1 MRQRLAIARAFLHD
15 PTVLILD
22 EPFTSLDDRAIA
34 LLQSILREAR
44 QRGASVVMSTHQLR
58 EALELASHV
67 ALLQRGKIAFNGV
80 RTTEMVED
88 PAWLYTPMANRI
100 WTIAAKDL
108 RSELRSKESINA
120 AISFALVMLLI
131 FNFAFDPSAE
141 ESHTLSGGLL
151 WIIFAFAG
159 TLVLNRSFA
168 RELPNDC
175 LDALI
180 AAPIPGYQLFLGKAI
195 ASFILVLGVEL
206 ISLPVFGIFYD
217 IDLIK
222 PFWRLL
228 LVMGLGTWALTVIGP
243 PSAHSP

>member
-1 MRQRLAIARAFLHD
+1 
-15 PTVLILD
+15 
-22 EPFTSLDDRAIA
+22 
-34 LLQSILREAR
+34 
-44 QRGASVVMSTHQLR
+44 
-58 EALELASHV
+58 
-67 ALLQRGKIAFNGV
+67 
-80 RTTEMVED
+80 
-88 PAWLYTPMANRI
+88 MANKI

-120 AISFALVMLLI
+120 AVSFALVMLLI

-159 TLVLNRSFA
+159 TLILNRSFA

-180 AAPIPGYQLFLGKAI
+180 AAPIPGYQLFLGKAF
-195 ASFILVLGVEL
+195 ASFMLVLGVEL
-206 ISLPVFGIFYD
+206 VSLPVFGIFYD

-228 LVMGLGTWALTVIGP
+228 LVMGLGTWALTVIGTTF
-243 PSAHSP
+243 SALTVNVRLREIMLPMLIYPILMPALIAAITMSGSILDGGTFIGNNLIWLKLLVGFSVIYTALAVGLIDIVLVG